1 MVYVSTNEERAIYS
15 RIQKLVEQETGQTD
29 LQINQKTL
37 RLEQAL
43 SAAKNQYSFDIR
55 QNKGSDR
62 PQEVKLNPND
72 LFFITHLAI
81 CLTKQDE
88 TTTPKRYGNDPL
100 FTFPDPQFFVGN
112 DGANL
117 EEFQALELVYNGL
130 ISIKTSPVERF
141 IDFPTFHF
149 RYVPER
155 GIQKQAAPQINDEPA
170 QYGPTL
176 DKRGFFALTPNLIL
190 DGYDNNTLA
199 LTLGEGDKT
208 VIAGGIDSANG
219 AVNTSNVLVILL
231 HGFSVLN
238 GARKLSR
245 FAAY

>member
-15 RIQKLVEQETGQTD
+15 RIQGLVEKETGMKN

-43 SAAKNQYSFDIR
+43 SSAKNQYSFDIR
-55 QNKGSDR
+55 ENKGSDR
-62 PQEVKLNPND
+62 ELEVKLNPND
-72 LFFITHLAI
+72 LFFITHMAI
-81 CLTKQDE
+81 CIAQQDE
-88 TTTPKRYGNDPL
+88 TTTPKRYGNYPL
-100 FTFPDPQFFVGN
+100 HTFPDPQVFIGN
-112 DGANL
+112 DTANL
-117 EEFQALELVYNGL
+117 EEWQALEGIYNGL

-155 GIQKQAAPQINDEPA
+155 GVQKQAAPQINDEPA
-170 QYGPTL
+170 QYGPGL

-190 DGYDNNTLA
+190 DGYDNNSIT
-199 LTLGEGDKT
+199 LTLGGGDKT
-208 VIAGGIDSANG
+208 VIAGGIDDSNS

-231 HGFSVLN
+231 HGFIVLN

-245 FAAY
+245 YAAY